1 MKISK
6 EIKTGVIAIISI
18 ALLVIGINFLKGNSF
33 LGGDKVY
40 HAYFSNSGG
49 LQAASS
55 VVLNGVPVG
64 KILKVE
70 SNLGAAEEKQV
81 KVTFNIT
88 NHDLKIP
95 KDSKIEIGPV
105 DLFSKGILLDLGQDL
120 TQGYYEEGDEI
131 IGSVA
136 VDLFTQVKAY
146 ADPVTT
152 RLQAMVEKLDNLAK
166 SFSSFWDETATNEL
180 QGSMKELKE
189 TIHRFGSVAKNVE
202 SLIEDEKIKITQV
215 FTNVESITHNLKLSN
230 NKITQILGNTAKLTD
245 DFVKADFKKVI
256 TDANDV
262 LVKFNTTLDNV
273 NNGEGTLGK
282 LAKDEALFNELVNT
296 NKELQN
302 LILDLQVHPERY
314 VHLSLIGRKVKGVP
328 LPADQEDKL
337 RKLLDSIPN

>member
-6 EIKTGVIAIISI
+6 EIKTGVIAIVSI
-18 ALLVIGINFLKGNSF
+18 VLLVTGINFLKGNSF
-33 LGGDKVY
+33 FGGDKVY
-40 HAYFSNSGG
+40 YAYFSNSGG
-49 LQAASS
+49 LEAASS

-70 SNLGAAEEKQV
+70 SNLGATEEKQV

-88 NHDLKIP
+88 NHNLKIP

-105 DLFSKGILLDLGQDL
+105 DLFSKGILLELGQDL
-120 TQGYYEEGDEI
+120 TQGYYKEGDEI

-180 QGSMKELKE
+180 QGSMQELKE

-202 SLIEDEKIKITQV
+202 ALIEDEKIKLTQI

-230 NKITQILGNTAKLTD
+230 DKITQVLGNTAKLTD

-262 LVKFNTTLDNV
+262 LVKFNTTLENV
-273 NNGEGTLGK
+273 NKGEGTLGK
-282 LAKDEALFNELVNT
+282 LAQDEALFNELVNT
-296 NKELQN
+296 NKELQS

-328 LPADQEDKL
+328 IPTEQEDKL